1 MLDIVSMHRQLL
13 LSACTSGSEDGIAR
27 AIASIAAPFCD
38 EISRDAL
45 GNLICHKKGNGK
57 RIMCAAHMDAI
68 GLMVSFIDENGFLFV
83 SPIGGHY
90 PYELINTR
98 VRFSKVSGIV
108 KLCKSAEN
116 MGKTGREIGYNDIYI
131 DIGAQSY
138 EDALKYVKVGDTALF
153 EGEVRALGNNRIMAP
168 YADDL
173 AGCILLLCALEQSQ
187 KSKNDIWAVFT
198 VQEELG
204 CFGAKTS
211 AFALNPDIGI
221 ALDVTTAGDC
231 PAESEHH
238 NGVKL
243 GAGPTVKIMDSS
255 VYCSRGLNGLLH
267 RIAEACNIPVQDE
280 ILRGGGTDT
289 SEMLLSRDGVPST
302 CISIPT
308 RNIHMPVE
316 IYDTRDVAEGARLL
330 SALLCAK
337 L

>member
-1 MLDIVSMHRQLL
+1 MLDILSMHRQLAQA
-13 LSACTSGSEDGIAR
+13 ACTSGNEDGIAR
-27 AIASIAAPFCD
+27 TIASLAAPFCD

-45 GNLICHKKGNGK
+45 GNLICHKKGSGK

-68 GLMVSFIDENGFLFV
+68 GLMVSFIDEHGYLFV
-83 SPIGGHY
+83 APIGGHY
-90 PYELINTR
+90 PYELLNTR
-98 VRFSKVSGIV
+98 VRFNKVCGIV
-108 KLCKSAEN
+108 KLCKAAEN
-116 MGKTGREIGYNDIYI
+116 MGKTGREVGFNDIYI
-131 DIGAQSY
+131 DIGARSR
-138 EDALKYVKVGDTALF
+138 EDALKYVSVGDTALF
-153 EGEVRALGNNRIMAP
+153 ESEVRALGGTRIMAP

-211 AFALNPDIGI
+211 AFALKPDIGI
-221 ALDVTTAGDC
+221 AIDVTTAGDC

-243 GAGPTVKIMDSS
+243 GGGAAIKIMDSS

-267 RIAEACNIPVQDE
+267 RIAQGCNIPVQDE

-289 SEMLLSRDGVPST
+289 SEMLLSREGVPST

-316 IYDTRDVAEGARLL
+316 IYDTSDVIAGARLL